1 MQAAKQ
7 IRLSR
12 NARRS
17 ARVRSSRSANTESIQ
32 RKQNSALRRID
43 GMFSIAA
50 NAANR
55 SFSSGTYVSSR
66 FR

>member
-12 NARRS
+12 NRAPVLAASR
-17 ARVRSSRSANTESIQ
+17 AGRSSNTESIQ

-43 GMFSIAA
+43 GMFSTAA
-50 NAANR
+50 NASCR
-55 SFSSGTYVSSR
+55 SVSSGT
-66 FR
+66 

>member
-12 NARRS
+12 NDRRS
-17 ARVRSSRSANTESIQ
+17 AALSSWRSPNTESIQ
-32 RKQNSALRRID
+32 RKQKSALRLID
-43 GMFSIAA
+43 GMFRTAS

-55 SFSSGTYVSSR
+55 SASSGT
-66 FR
+66 